1 MEGSVWVYEKSRV
14 LNVEG
19 RVKVKRR
26 RKTRQGGFKLTRD

>member
-1 MEGSVWVYEKSRV
+1 MEGSVWAYEKSCV

-26 RKTRQGGFKLTRD
+26 KKTSQGGFKLTRD